1 MSKDSIIHSPISDVT
16 FHLEEHEFN
25 GPLDLLL
32 TMVREAKIEIRDIF
46 ISDITSQFVEYVKN
60 LEGELDYE
68 YVAEYIIMASTLLS
82 IKSSRLLPKSDLT
95 QEEIDIIE
103 QSEEDFYQKMEIY
116 KKFKD
121 AAEKLKE
128 REVLYRFYAVPK
140 FSDDDFRTVVK
151 NFNLQKLIDCFK
163 NLLERIEHLDKDIQ
177 VKTIIKERFTISD
190 KILEITNLIRE
201 KTKINFFNLFK
212 KDYSKMEM
220 INTFLAVL
228 EILKKQIAFAEQE
241 KAFSDII
248 IKYNKEQD
256 INQEELTKDAEQYN

>member
-1 MSKDSIIHSPISDVT
+1 
-16 FHLEEHEFN
+16 
-25 GPLDLLL
+25 
-32 TMVREAKIEIRDIF
+32 
-46 ISDITSQFVEYVKN
+46 
-60 LEGELDYE
+60 
-68 YVAEYIIMASTLLS
+68 
-82 IKSSRLLPKSDLT
+82 
-95 QEEIDIIE
+95 
-103 QSEEDFYQKMEIY
+103 MEIY

-241 KAFSDII
+241 KAFSDI
-248 IKYNKEQD
+248 
-256 INQEELTKDAEQYN
+256 